1 MRPLTPPNYAL
12 IEKAHKAYQ
21 NNIPLQWQA
30 SESGSFFS
38 CLSHDERAHNSI
50 ILTACIDR
58 AYAKAQALATD
69 VDKNTFVQWV
79 SDLYDQSTLTHS
91 QLYDKRAATLDQRM
105 KDMFATS
112 MENASEKTSK
122 KI

>member
-12 IEKAHKAYQ
+12 INKAYKAYE

-30 SESGSFFS
+30 SDPGDFFS
-38 CLSHDERAHNSI
+38 GLSHEERAHNSI
-50 ILTACIDR
+50 ILTVCIDR
-58 AYAKAQALATD
+58 AYAKAQALTTH
-69 VDKNTFVQWV
+69 VENKTFVQWV

-105 KDMFATS
+105 KDVLAS
-112 MENASEKTSK
+112 SIKNASEKPFK